1 MKIEYQNITHFD
13 AKCWQGGHPV
23 TESYDHQGGGFIC
36 KIMGEKKWGE
46 DNEREEGGKKKK
58 KKEKSRRR
66 EEKKRKEK
74 QGKGKENIKVRKTR
88 DRLLLVIYPSEYAV
102 A

>member
-58 KKEKSRRR
+58 EKRKVKKERRK
-66 EEKKRKEK
+66 EKKRKTRERK
-74 QGKGKENIKVRKTR
+74 RKYKGSENPRS
-88 DRLLLVIYPSEYAV
+88 PSACHLPI
-102 A
+102 